1 MRTVYTKEELEKA
14 FTQREKVICV
24 KGALAQKI
32 ISNKRRSKTTTLL
45 GGLSLV
51 AMSLAAIPFTGGAS
65 SAGVATGLS
74 IAGLTVGS
82 VTISTAE
89 LAILCGTAL
98 GFAGI
103 IAGAKVTF
111 NNGNVIIE
119 PTYMSR

>member
-1 MRTVYTKEELEKA
+1 MKTVYTKEELEKA
-14 FTQREKVICV
+14 FTQREKLICV

-32 ISNKRRSKTTTLL
+32 ISNKRRSKTALW

-51 AMSLAAIPFTGGAS
+51 AISLLAIPFTGGTS
-65 SAGVATGLS
+65 SAGVATG

-98 GFAGI
+98 GLAGI

-119 PTYMSR
+119 PTYRS

>member
-14 FTQREKVICV
+14 FDQKEKVICV
-24 KGALAQKI
+24 KGALAQTI
-32 ISNKRRSKTTTLL
+32 ISKKRRQKTALW
-45 GGLSLV
+45 GGLSLA
-51 AMSLAAIPFTGGAS
+51 AMSLAAIPFTGGTS
-65 SAGVATGLS
+65 SAGVVTGLS

-89 LAILCGTAL
+89 LAILCGTIL
-98 GFAGI
+98 GLTGI

-119 PTYMSR
+119 PTYRS

>member
-1 MRTVYTKEELEKA
+1 MKTVFTKEELEKA
-14 FTQREKVICV
+14 FTQREEVICV

-32 ISNKRRSKTTTLL
+32 ISNKRRSKAALW
-45 GGLSLV
+45 GGLSVL
-51 AMSLAAIPFTGGAS
+51 AMSLAAIPFTGGTS
-65 SAGVATGLS
+65 SAGVVTGLS

-89 LAILCGTAL
+89 LAILCGTIL
-98 GFAGI
+98 GLTGI

-119 PTYMSR
+119 PTYRS